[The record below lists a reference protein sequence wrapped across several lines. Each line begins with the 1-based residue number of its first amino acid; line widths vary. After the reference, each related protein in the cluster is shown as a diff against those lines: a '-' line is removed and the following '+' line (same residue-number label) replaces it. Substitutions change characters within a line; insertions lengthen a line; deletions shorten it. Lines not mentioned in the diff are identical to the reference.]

1 MFLVRAVNKDGDSPD
16 LTTKDFTCIKLP
28 YEVPTQVGHMID
40 LPAIGNSFK
49 CELLASADM

>member
-28 YEVPTQVGHMID
+28 FDVPTPVDKKIQR
-40 LPAIGNSFK
+40 
-49 CELLASADM
+49 